1 MINVVTIKITN
12 YALLCYDHGFDIDVI
27 PIVSTSYKN
36 VLNARYYQQ
45 A

>member
-1 MINVVTIKITN
+1 MGNWVAGMARFGI
-12 YALLCYDHGFDIDVI
+12 HGFDIDAL

-36 VLNARYYQQ
+36 VLNARQYQQ